1 VRIQSILPL
10 LLFAILC
17 LGIGPLRAEKMFEG
31 ESLGNLKLGQEK
43 DAVSKFLGKPA
54 SKGEEVHWE
63 AIGAWVQDW
72 EFPQHG
78 LTLAMS
84 SEKKGGSK
92 IIFSILAET
101 PCKLATSRG
110 IAIGSTE
117 ADVTK
122 AYRDVRNK
130 EASTPGKLFVAG
142 SVYGGTIFNLKDGKV
157 VQIFIGA
164 AAE

>member
-1 VRIQSILPL
+1 MKKILPL
-10 LLFAILC
+10 LLFATLG

-31 ESLGNLKLGQEK
+31 ESLGKLKLGQGA
-43 DAVSKFLGKPA
+43 DAVSKFLCKPDSRGK
-54 SKGEEVHWE
+54 EVFWE
-63 AIGAWVQDW
+63 AIGVWVQDW
-72 EFPQHG
+72 RFPKQG

-84 SEKKGGSK
+84 SQKKGGSK
-92 IIFSILAET
+92 TIFSITAEA

-110 IAIGSTE
+110 IMIGSTE
-117 ADVTK
+117 ADLAK

-130 EASTPGKLFVAG
+130 EASTPGKIFVAG
-142 SVYGGTIFNLKDGKV
+142 SVYGGAIFNLKDGKV

>member
-1 VRIQSILPL
+1 MKKILPL
-10 LLFAILC
+10 LLFATLG

-31 ESLGNLKLGQEK
+31 ESLGKMKLGQGAE
-43 DAVSKFLGKPA
+43 AVSQFPGKPD
-54 SKGEEVHWE
+54 SRGKEVFWE
-63 AIGAWVQDW
+63 AIGVWVQDW
-72 EFPQHG
+72 RFPKQG

-84 SEKKGGSK
+84 SQKKGGSK
-92 IIFSILAET
+92 TIFSITAEA

-110 IAIGSTE
+110 IMIGSTE
-117 ADVTK
+117 ADLAK

-130 EASTPGKLFVAG
+130 EESTPGKLFVAG
-142 SVYGGTIFNLKDGKV
+142 SIYGGAIFNLKDGKV